1 MKRIKLLKFLII
13 PVIFLLLAG
22 CEKDKITAPF
32 SVKTENSAK
41 LLLYLEEEGDIIN
54 KLPIPVLTATEVYNN
69 LSNYLVIDLRENS
82 VFLQGHIEG
91 AKNMGNDS
99 LFNYINI
106 NYTRFNKVVL
116 VSASGQSAAYYSS
129 LLNVAGFSNVYYMN
143 FGMASWNVLFS
154 SVWID
159 RLNTDPEYSF
169 FSHTDYDKRSY
180 SSLPDIELTSSGETK
195 KELLTQRI
203 DSLIK
208 EGFNEDYNSIG
219 SKATMIFSSWSNLH
233 SNLYTICVGPM
244 MLYNSSPFTTNTYH
258 LVGTVLY
265 QIPPGP
271 ADFRSVTYLQTLP
284 SNETITI
291 YSGTGQESAFYTAY
305 LRLLGYDAK
314 SILFGMNNIDYYM
327 LLRADEIIP
336 YAFQPSTIMNY
347 PFETGQ
353 GNY

>member
-1 MKRIKLLKFLII
+1 MKRIILLKFLII
-13 PVIFLLLAG
+13 PVTLLLFTG

-32 SVKTENSAK
+32 SAKTETSAK

-54 KLPIPVLTATEVYNN
+54 KQPIPVLTATEVYNN
-69 LSNYLVIDLRENS
+69 LNNYLVIDLRQSS
-82 VFLQGHIEG
+82 VFLQGHIQG
-91 AKNMGNDS
+91 AKNIGNDS
-99 LFNYINI
+99 LFNYIKI
-106 NYTRFNKVVL
+106 NYTRFDKMVL

-129 LLNVAGFSNVYYMN
+129 LLKLAGFSKVYYLN

-154 SVWID
+154 SVWMD
-159 RLNTDPEYSF
+159 RLNTDPDYSF
-169 FSHTDYDKRSY
+169 FSHTDYNKRGY
-180 SSLPDIELTSSGETK
+180 SSLPDIELTSSGETM

-219 SKATMIFSSWSNLH
+219 SKAAMLFSSWSDLH

-258 LVGTVLY
+258 LEGSVLY

-271 ADFRSVTYLQTLP
+271 ADFRSTSYLQTLP
-284 SNETITI
+284 SESPIAI

-305 LRLLGYDAK
+305 LRLLGYDVK

-327 LLRADEIIP
+327 LLRADAIIP
-336 YAFQPSTIMNY
+336 YAFQPSYIMDY
-347 PFETGQ
+347 PYTTGA
-353 GNY
+353 GK